1 MMESNLHKKVWWDF
15 LEEDLRELLNESM
28 KLLGAAEGWTETF
41 HDYSFVV
48 FPAAKAYEG
57 YLKKVFL
64 QRGFITSEDYYGKHF
79 RIGKALNP
87 ALDRK
92 TYGPNVYDKVVD
104 YCGSKKLADRM
115 WDTWKDCRNILF
127 HWFPNEQNAISIEE
141 ARGRVQK
148 IVDTMDETFGV
159 CIAGVS

>member
-1 MMESNLHKKVWWDF
+1 MEANLHKKVWWDF
-15 LEEDLRELLNESM
+15 LEEDLRELLHESI
-28 KLLGAAEGWTETF
+28 KLLTSAQGWTETF

-64 QRGFITSEDYYGKHF
+64 KRGFITSEDYYGKHF

-92 TYGPNVYDKVVD
+92 VFGPSVYDKVSD
-104 YCGSKKLADRM
+104 YCGSKDLADRM
-115 WDTWKDCRNILF
+115 WETWKDCRNLLF
-127 HWFPNEQNAISIEE
+127 HWFPNEQNAISLEE
-141 ARGRVQK
+141 ARVRIQE
-148 IVDTMDETFGV
+148 IIDTMDQTFGV
-159 CIAGVS
+159 CIVKTS

>member
-1 MMESNLHKKVWWDF
+1 MEANLHKKAWWDF
-15 LEEDLRELLNESM
+15 LEEDLRELLGESH
-28 KLLGAAEGWTETF
+28 KLVDSAGTWTEKY

-57 YLKKVFL
+57 YLKKLFL
-64 QRGFITSEDYYGKHF
+64 ERGFITSEDYYGKHF

-92 TYGPNVYDKVVD
+92 VFGPSVYDKVVEF
-104 YCGSKKLADRM
+104 CGSRELADRL

-127 HWFPNEQNAISIEE
+127 HWFPNEQNAISFEE
-141 ARGRVQK
+141 AKTRIEK
-148 IVDTMDETFGV
+148 IVATMDEGYGV
-159 CIAGVS
+159 CIAGAS